1 MAKSPLSFLKRLHWR
16 LIGQLLEPFTS
27 ARPAARL
34 IRQSARQQWRLLA
47 LNISTN
53 ILSSLSEGGTL
64 GIIFLAISLI
74 SAPNPQRWSQLPIID
89 FASRLPV
96 FGEMLQVAIRSS
108 SGRNVLFL
116 ILIGFALIMQLIV
129 ALMTYLN
136 ATSAGIIGTRLSSKI
151 SAMIH
156 RRTLCLSFSCASS
169 YRVGDLL
176 NYIQTGGETVNTQIQ
191 LSNILLVNSIQF
203 AVYLS
208 ILIAISPWL
217 LLVAVVM
224 AAIMATVQKQVL
236 PRLRYTA
243 DMMIKVGVELGSRQT
258 EHIQGLRLLH
268 TTGEL
273 GNASQETDNLFR
285 EWTRHGIRMSMVSNL
300 IAPISNLLPIVAIA
314 VISTISLVLLNDR
327 QSGILPSLVTFVIAL
342 QRMNSRLGTMNSI
355 AAGYATNSAKVAR
368 LNAILEDSDKQFVRT
383 GGIPFTK
390 LNRDI
395 KLDNVTLRYAADLP
409 PALDQIN
416 LIIPQGQTIALVGPS
431 GAGKSSLA
439 DLLVGLYE
447 PSEGSILIDGRNLL
461 QINLPTWQTRLG
473 VVSQDTFLLNTT
485 IAGNISFGC
494 PTATRQE
501 IESAACSAQ
510 ASGFIQALPEGF
522 DTLIGERGYRLSGGQ
537 RQRISLARAI
547 LRNPELLILDEAT
560 SALDTQSERL
570 VQQAIERFERQHTVL
585 VIAHRLSTI
594 VNADVICVM
603 DRGRIIER
611 GNHEELLAAGGAYTK
626 LWRMQAEASEETA
639 EPRPSLPPP
648 TTN

>member
-1 MAKSPLSFLKRLHWR
+1 
-16 LIGQLLEPFTS
+16 
-27 ARPAARL
+27 
-34 IRQSARQQWRLLA
+34 
-47 LNISTN
+47 
-53 ILSSLSEGGTL
+53 
-64 GIIFLAISLI
+64 
-74 SAPNPQRWSQLPIID
+74 
-89 FASRLPV
+89 
-96 FGEMLQVAIRSS
+96 
-108 SGRNVLFL
+108 
-116 ILIGFALIMQLIV
+116 
-129 ALMTYLN
+129 
-136 ATSAGIIGTRLSSKI
+136 
-151 SAMIH
+151 
-156 RRTLCLSFSCASS
+156 
-169 YRVGDLL
+169 
-176 NYIQTGGETVNTQIQ
+176 
-191 LSNILLVNSIQF
+191 
-203 AVYLS
+203 
-208 ILIAISPWL
+208 
-217 LLVAVVM
+217 
-224 AAIMATVQKQVL
+224 
-236 PRLRYTA
+236 
-243 DMMIKVGVELGSRQT
+243 MMIKVGVELGSRQT